1 MLNKRHTIDI
11 IKIFKNIRSIYDI
24 VFISIGGSLWI
35 FSTLWDIYKLQRYWL
50 DYSIEFYSSFLIF
63 FMMIYS
69 INPKA
74 VPVAIYN
81 SFKLITTIRGRGIML
96 IIISSLFLKDKHT
109 FHKFCAVILFI
120 GGILYIICEILVPTT
135 KEELKEIDSIYN
147 GNDKNDV
154 QSRNTN
160 NAIFNSQ
167 IHRKKEMNVN
177 NKQSNNDN
185 SNTNNNNNIVNETV
199 GGLIKENDEKD
210 TKNNRGIDKDNTEKN
225 ENNEKDNKNNE
236 SGANNNIFSEIIR
249 KTDNPYEIPE
259 DF

>member
-1 MLNKRHTIDI
+1 M
-11 IKIFKNIRSIYDI
+11 
-24 VFISIGGSLWI
+24 
-35 FSTLWDIYKLQRYWL
+35 
-50 DYSIEFYSSFLIF
+50 
-63 FMMIYS
+63 
-69 INPKA
+69 
-74 VPVAIYN
+74 
-81 SFKLITTIRGRGIML
+81 
-96 IIISSLFLKDKHT
+96 
-109 FHKFCAVILFI
+109 
-120 GGILYIICEILVPTT
+120 PTT

-154 QSRNTN
+154 QSLITN
-160 NAIFNSQ
+160 NAIFNIQ
-167 IHRKKEMNVN
+167 IHKKKEMNVN